1 MIIRFAH
8 YHFVPIRNKK
18 TKESNPTMQ
27 HQFNDSAATDDYI
40 KMDYSLT
47 TPQERNEKVKE
58 IIANTPEERLTPAYL
73 EKLADY
79 IVFALDKEE
88 KKSKKVLTD
97 NRMVTV
103 NKREMSFEGLVNKLE
118 SGEDGLYNLI
128 SNDKNIIFQ
137 PKTSI
142 TAEDVKE
149 IPYLAELKK
158 SIESIEKQLKT
169 ASGRRAYLLKKQLI
183 EMRQDQY
190 VIKAAYRKPIYCINV
205 LKSLYKANLDENIWV
220 AADGDPISDG
230 IVNFF
235 NESHIS
241 ALLQDYSRIV
251 QDGYDKLNEDSKW
264 MMMDLDNLIDAAL
277 QKSHPLY
284 YDLLIYKIDGRT
296 NLEIQSLLQEKYGI
310 KHSVEYISCLW
321 RNKIPKMIATAA
333 ADQYLDWH
341 YTYKERGKWKKCT
354 RCGEV
359 KLAHN
364 KYFSRNS
371 SSKDGFYSICKEC
384 RRGGSVKIQPRPI
397 PASSGGRKGGE

>member
-1 MIIRFAH
+1 
-8 YHFVPIRNKK
+8 
-18 TKESNPTMQ
+18 MQ
-27 HQFNDSAATDDYI
+27 HQFNGAAAAANEDYI

-142 TAEDVKE
+142 TVEDIKE

-220 AADGDPISDG
+220 AADGNPISDG

-321 RNKIPKMIATAA
+321 RNKIPKMIADAA

-341 YTYKERGKWKKCT
+341 YTYKERGRWKKCT

-384 RRGGSVKIQPRPI
+384 RRGGSAKIQPRPI
-397 PASSGGRKGGE
+397 PALSDPRRKGGE